1 MAGKKRVHTTAVELD
16 VDDRRLEGKLRRD
29 ERLVAKSAQRMRRE
43 LTRVESP
50 VTLAAGGARARGDR
64 TRRLGG
70 MMGGVGQTLK
80 GAAAFGGVYGIA
92 NELKRAKQFEEILV
106 DTAVR
111 GGQSRAWMDKLRGSM
126 IDLSNEYGISK
137 EQLAEYVGVIIDQAG
152 NTKLATSTL
161 RDMTAVAYSANVP
174 MGELAGTVVE
184 MQSKLGLAPTE
195 FIEALGVLASQAD
208 KGKVPLNQM
217 SKFLPEV
224 LNAAGAFG
232 HRGVGALRDYG
243 ATLQMAARGAGSL
256 AEANTAMNRGLDQ
269 IIAKRAAIERSLG
282 VRLKKNGAWLQLGDI
297 LKTITGRLAEIER
310 SGGKVTKIG
319 RGGKKQEV
327 DVEKWIIDIFGIR
340 GKKLILPMLQQARV
354 GFGKRV
360 GADPMGGGGLTSFNA
375 LQQAGGAATI
385 AERVARKRKLSPELD
400 KWNKSVERLKNRLHV
415 HLLPA
420 IKKLGDVLPQVSKA
434 LEWMIDNWKLLL
446 AIWGSAKMLRFLN
459 GLSGLAGGG
468 GQVLGGAGR
477 LLGLGGAAA
486 GTGGG
491 AAATGVAGTL
501 GGGGLVGGLT
511 AASVAL
517 GAFAAS
523 LAPAV
528 AGLKALGDA
537 YDPKKQKELRD
548 RLTKKSRAEAGK
560 DLFSIIE
567 RRRQAAGQTG
577 FRTLE
582 DIQGETWEQRRERL
596 AREKWR
602 LLPSESSKMMGAFKT
617 LRGGE
622 YSRAAFQLRQ
632 IDPWGERT
640 QKLATASDFEL
651 QAMGLNRDVLTEL
664 VNLSKM
670 SSSRLDAAEERFKQ
684 FEAFA
689 KKTGALKVV
698 IVDPNKTP
706 AGVTKSRT
714 GEK

>member
-29 ERLVAKSAQRMRRE
+29 ERLVAKSARNMRRE
-43 LTRVESP
+43 LSRVDSP
-50 VTLAAGGARARGDR
+50 VTRAAGGARARGDR

-70 MMGGVGQTLK
+70 AMGGVGGTLK

-92 NELKRAKQFEEILV
+92 NEIKRAKQFEEILV

-137 EQLAEYVGVIIDQAG
+137 EQLADYVGVIIDQTG
-152 NTKLATSTL
+152 NTKLATATL

-195 FIEALGVLASQAD
+195 FVEALGVLASQAD

-232 HRGVGALRDYG
+232 HRGIGALRDYG
-243 ATLQMAARGAGSL
+243 AVLQMAARGAGSL

-269 IIAKRAAIERSLG
+269 IIAKRTAIERSLG
-282 VRLKKNGAWLQLGDI
+282 IKLKKNGAWLQLGDM
-297 LKTITGRLAEIER
+297 LKLISSRLVELER
-310 SGGKVTKIG
+310 SGGKVTKIM
-319 RGGKKQEV
+319 RGGKEKKV
-327 DVEKWIIDIFGIR
+327 DVENWVLDIFGIR
-340 GKKLILPMLQQARV
+340 GKKMMLPMLQQARA

-360 GADPMGGGGLTSFNA
+360 GADPTGAGGLTSFNA

-385 AERVARKRKLSPELD
+385 ADRVARKRKLSPELD
-400 KWNKSVERLKNRLHV
+400 KWNKSVERLKNKLHV

-420 IKKLGDVLPQVSKA
+420 ITKLGDILPQISTA

-459 GLSGLAGGG
+459 GLRGLGGG
-468 GQVLGGAGR
+468 GGRILGGAGR
-477 LLGLGGAAA
+477 LLGMGGAAA
-486 GTGGG
+486 GTSGGG
-491 AAATGVAGTL
+491 AAATGIAGTV
-501 GGGGLVGGLT
+501 GGGGLIGGLGT
-511 AASVAL
+511 AAVAL
-517 GAFAAS
+517 GAFTAS

-528 AGLKALGDA
+528 AGLKAMGDA
-537 YDPKKQKELRD
+537 YDPQKQKELRKK
-548 RLTKKSRAEAGK
+548 LTKQVRSETGAVDWVQKILGV
-560 DLFSIIE
+560 D
-567 RRRQAAGQTG
+567 TG
-577 FRTLE
+577 FQSLE
-582 DIQGETWEQRRERL
+582 DIKGETWEQRRERL

-617 LRGGE
+617 MRAGKYGE
-622 YSRAAFQLRQ
+622 ANFQLRQ
-632 IDPWGERT
+632 LDPWGEKT
-640 QKLATASDFEL
+640 QKLASASDFEL

-664 VNLSKM
+664 VNLTKM
-670 SSSRLDAAEERFKQ
+670 SSSRLDAAEARFKQ

-689 KKTGALKVV
+689 KKTGKLKVV
-698 IVDPNKTP
+698 LVDPNKTP
-706 AGVTKSRT
+706 AGATKSRA
-714 GEK
+714 GSK